1 MALHRR
7 FWPLEQLLT
16 RDLRPGD
23 LMLQVNSGTVASRLI
38 EWAQRL
44 AHQLDSQVVHG
55 AVMFDNNFM
64 VEALGHGI
72 QASDLRVQHAAYG
85 YLVYRPRR
93 EDLAKRAAKCA
104 KAMFE
109 INQSHKNLSYPLPHK
124 MAGSLSANSGAAP
137 GADEMVKLFN
147 RIREG
152 AEQPFFCSQFV
163 VFVYERRPG
172 IAVDARVAAAD
183 EFVFRRGRLRDGG
196 RAPQEAQRVSTG
208 GAAAS
213 RACRGVEPVRADG
226 EFGAG
231 RSQLRA
237 RLPFKFPAIRE
248 ISREFASFAGMPF
261 RADPC
266 RRAHVIGISRHGR
279 SGWTRY

>member
-72 QASDLRVQHAAYG
+72 QASDLRVQNAAYG

-137 GADEMVKLFN
+137 GADAMVKLFN

-152 AEQPFFCSQFV
+152 AKQPFFCSQFV
-163 VFVYERRPG
+163 VFVYQFAGQQMGYNPNA
-172 IAVDARVAAAD
+172 IFAASAARVSPSTLASLLQTNSYFEEAGYVMAG
-183 EFVFRRGRLRDGG
+183 ERLKKLN
-196 RAPQEAQRVSTG
+196 A
-208 GAAAS
+208 
-213 RACRGVEPVRADG
+213 
-226 EFGAG
+226 
-231 RSQLRA
+231 
-237 RLPFKFPAIRE
+237 
-248 ISREFASFAGMPF
+248 
-261 RADPC
+261 
-266 RRAHVIGISRHGR
+266 
-279 SGWTRY
+279 